1 MNKHLIV
8 IGIVVML
15 LVVGLSGC
23 NEISNPLTSNDD
35 NRFVGTWKS
44 SSPYDILTFFSDGEG
59 SRSSMSFQWEIKDD
73 KLVLGMYQ
81 GGMSTST
88 VYDYQFSDNDTSL
101 TLTDVMGGT
110 VYIYIKQ

>member
-23 NEISNPLTSNDD
+23 NEISNPLSSEED
-35 NRFVGTWKS
+35 RFIGTWNS
-44 SSPYDILTFFSDGEG
+44 GTYNALTFFSDGTG
-59 SRSSMSFQWEIKDD
+59 SESSISFQWEIKDG
-73 KLVLGMYQ
+73 KLVREMFQ
-81 GGMSTST
+81 GKSSI

-101 TLTDVMGGT
+101 TLTDVTGGT
-110 VYIYIKQ
+110 AHIYTKQQ